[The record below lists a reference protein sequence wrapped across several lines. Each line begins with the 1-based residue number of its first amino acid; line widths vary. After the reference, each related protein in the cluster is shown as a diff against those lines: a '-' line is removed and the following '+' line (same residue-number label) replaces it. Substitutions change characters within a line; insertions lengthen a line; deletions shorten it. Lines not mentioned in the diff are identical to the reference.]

1 MRTAIATI
9 FAAILPATTVVAF
22 VPTSQNKPVA
32 IIHATKTPDMIDI
45 KHARYCADHFG
56 ECSLEDMEEMRKGE
70 WIK

>member
-9 FAAILPATTVVAF
+9 LAAILPAATVVAF
-22 VPTSQNKPVA
+22 VPTYRNEPVA
-32 IIHATKTPDMIDI
+32 IIHATKTPDTIDI

-56 ECSLEDMEEMRKGE
+56 ECSLEEMEDIRNGE